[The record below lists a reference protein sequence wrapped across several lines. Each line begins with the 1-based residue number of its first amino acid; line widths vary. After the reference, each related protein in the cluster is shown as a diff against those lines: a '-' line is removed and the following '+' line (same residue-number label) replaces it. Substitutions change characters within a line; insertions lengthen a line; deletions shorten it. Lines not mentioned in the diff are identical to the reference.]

1 MRSLKQRLG
10 MSLAASLVLFFVV
23 QSFVISR
30 EVESLSENNM
40 ISRLQHDQ
48 EQILAALTWSAKAA
62 PRLDDAAIP
71 VIYKRPFSGHYFQ
84 LSVAGR
90 QLRSRS
96 LWDEKLPATTMLVTR
111 DVAGPKQ
118 QQLLVLARSVQW
130 HGQPVRIQVAEDIS
144 LIESSTASFQRH
156 FLLFAAAAVLALLV
170 LQGWLINFSLK
181 PLQRVREQMGQL
193 DRGEVEQVV
202 TPTPEEIRP
211 LVAEVNRLMVLMRK
225 RLMRSRHA
233 LGDLAHS
240 LKTPLAVVRQIV
252 ERQPQGE
259 DRSQLETQLGLI
271 HARIETELGRARTAG
286 PMPGGQWK
294 EVRRDL
300 QDLTGML
307 ERMFPHIAIELE
319 FDAIDSIGAD
329 REDMM
334 EILGNLVENAC
345 KWGRSRVRCTISKQA
360 ADGFVI
366 SVEDDGAGL
375 PTEQMERLMQR
386 MMVRGMRADEAQPG
400 HGLGLAIVHEMVL
413 AYEGDIDFSPS
424 PCLHG
429 LRVTIHIPGKGRAD

>member
-1 MRSLKQRLG
+1 

-30 EVESLSENNM
+30 EVELLSENNM

-48 EQILAALTWSAKAA
+48 EQILAALAWSPETTPA
-62 PRLDDAAIP
+62 LDGTAIP

-84 LSVAGR
+84 LEVAGR

-96 LWDEKLPATTMLVTR
+96 LWDEKLPATAASVTR
-111 DVAGPKQ
+111 DLAGPKQ
-118 QQLLVLARSVQW
+118 QQLLVLSRTVQW
-130 HGQPVRIQVAEDIS
+130 HGQSVRIQVAEDVS

-181 PLQRVREQMGQL
+181 PLQRVREKLGQL

-202 TPTPEEIRP
+202 TPTPEEITP

-240 LKTPLAVVRQIV
+240 LKTPLAVARQIV

-259 DRSQLETQLGLI
+259 DRSQLETQLSLI

-300 QDLTGML
+300 QDLVGML
-307 ERMFPHIAIELE
+307 ERAFPHITIELKLDLA
-319 FDAIDSIGAD
+319 FDGIDSIGAD
-329 REDMM
+329 REDML
-334 EILGNLVENAC
+334 EILGNLMENAC
-345 KWGRSRVRCTISKQA
+345 KWSRSRVRCMIGRQA
-360 ADGFVI
+360 AAGFVI
-366 SVEDDGAGL
+366 SVEDDGAGI
-375 PTEQMERLMQR
+375 PAEQLDRLMER
-386 MMVRGMRADEAQPG
+386 MMERGMRADEAQPG

-413 AYEGDIDFSPS
+413 AYDGDIDFSSS
-424 PCLHG
+424 PHLHG
-429 LRVTIHIPGKGRAD
+429 LRVTIHIPGKGSAA